1 MSMVALQQAA
11 RTNSREAYKMYTEV
25 RRAGGRERRSKYIN
39 HLRMPSQFSVHL
51 LTFPS
56 LPPSPILPL

>member
-25 RRAGGRERRSKYIN
+25 RREGWREGGREGGREAERLLHS
-39 HLRMPSQFSVHL
+39 RMPEPFS
-51 LTFPS
+51 
-56 LPPSPILPL
+56 